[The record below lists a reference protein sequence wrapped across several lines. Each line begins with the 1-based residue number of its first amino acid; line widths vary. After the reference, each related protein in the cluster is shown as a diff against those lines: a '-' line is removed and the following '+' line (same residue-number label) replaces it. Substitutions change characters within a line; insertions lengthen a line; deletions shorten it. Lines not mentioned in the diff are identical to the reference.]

1 MSGRALAVFA
11 KPPLAGQ
18 VKTRLI
24 GDLSPA
30 AAAELAAAF
39 LDDLLE
45 RLGRE
50 LPPAGVDLR
59 LAWAL
64 APGQG
69 VPSAPCEAFLQEG
82 EDLGLRLLAAA
93 IRMAGEGALPVI
105 VGADLPDLSSE
116 LVSQAFVELESG
128 ADLVLGPASDGG
140 FYLVGLGAAARRPEL
155 FAGVAWGG
163 DEVLSRTVANARS
176 LDLRLVCLAEAADVD
191 RPEDL
196 PPLAARLAASSRHDP
211 TFCPRTRRALARLAL
226 PVPTGEES

>member
-30 AAAELAAAF
+30 GAAELAAAF

-50 LPPAGVDLR
+50 LPVVGVDLW

-64 APGQG
+64 APGQASP
-69 VPSAPCEAFLQEG
+69 PSPCPTFPQAG
-82 EDLGLRLLAAA
+82 TDLGSRLIAAA
-93 IRMAGEGALPVI
+93 VRLADAGALPVL
-105 VGADLPDLSSE
+105 VGADLPDLSSL
-116 LVSQAFVELESG
+116 LVEQAFAELENG

-140 FYLVGLGAAARRPEL
+140 FYLVGLGAAARRLEL

-163 DEVLSRTVANARS
+163 DEVFSRTLANART
-176 LDLRLVCLAEAADVD
+176 LGLRIACLTEAADVD

-196 PPLAARLAASSRHDP
+196 APLAARLAASSLHDP
-211 TFCPRTRRALARLAL
+211 AFCPRTRRALARLVSL
-226 PVPTGEES
+226 VPTGEES